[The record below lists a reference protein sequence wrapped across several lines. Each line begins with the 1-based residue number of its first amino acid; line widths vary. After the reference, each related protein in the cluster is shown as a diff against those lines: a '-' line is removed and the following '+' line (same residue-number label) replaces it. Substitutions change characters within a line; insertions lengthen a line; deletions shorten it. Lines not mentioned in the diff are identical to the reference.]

1 LFSIIGKLSL
11 RYELK
16 PQNNKNSNLICK
28 FAFLNQ
34 NSNKQTMALQS
45 INPTTTKAWQE
56 LQKHFQ
62 EMQTASMKTMFQE
75 DSNRTEKFHIQW
87 NDFLVDYS
95 KNIINQQT
103 IDLLLQLAE
112 EVNLKDAISQYFKG
126 DSINQTENR
135 AVLHTALRANESDS
149 VLVDNQNVIP
159 EIFEVKAKIK
169 IFTNEVVNGDRKGFT
184 GKEFTDI
191 VNIGIGGSD
200 LGPAMVVEALQF
212 YKNHLNVHFVS
223 NVDGDHVQEIIK
235 KLNPETTLFVIVSK
249 TFTTQE
255 TLTNSETIRKWFLKS
270 ASQDDVAKHF
280 VAVSTNIK
288 NVTEF
293 GINPENVFPMWD
305 WVGGRFSLWSAVG
318 LSISLAVGFDNF
330 DKLLKGANDMDNHF
344 KSATFDKNIPIVLA
358 LLSIWY
364 NNFFGAESEALIPY
378 TQYLQKL
385 APYLQQGIM
394 ESNGKSIGRDGK
406 PVNYQTGTII
416 WGEPGTNSQHAFFQL
431 IHQGTKLIPTDF
443 IGFVK
448 PLYGDK
454 DHHDKLMSN
463 FFAQTEAL
471 LNGKT
476 SEQVQAEFDKQ
487 NLSIDK
493 TEYLRPFK
501 VFAGNKP
508 TNTLLINKL
517 TPETL
522 GALVAMYEHKIFVQG
537 VIWNI
542 FSYDQWGVELGK
554 QLANA
559 VLEEINSKEIKNHDG
574 STTFLLKHFIKQ

>member
-1 LFSIIGKLSL
+1 
-11 RYELK
+11 
-16 PQNNKNSNLICK
+16 
-28 FAFLNQ
+28 
-34 NSNKQTMALQS
+34 MALQN
-45 INPTTTKAWQE
+45 INPTQTQAWKNLE
-56 LQKHFQ
+56 NHF
-62 EMQTASMKTMFQE
+62 ESMKNNGIKEMFQK
-75 DSNRTEKFHIQW
+75 DTNRAEQFHIQW
-87 NDFLVDYS
+87 NDFLVDFS
-95 KNIINQQT
+95 KNNIT
-103 IDLLLQLAE
+103 SETMRLLTNLANE
-112 EVNLKDAISQYFKG
+112 AQLKDAISKYFEG
-126 DSINQTENR
+126 DIINQTENR
-135 AVLHTALRANESDS
+135 AVLHTALRAPESANIK
-149 VLVDNQNVIP
+149 VDGINVMP
-159 EIFEVKAKIK
+159 EIFEVKNKIK
-169 IFTNEVVNGDRKGFT
+169 AFTNEIVNGVRKGYT
-184 GKEFTDI
+184 GKAFTDI

-223 NVDGDHVQEIIK
+223 NVDGDHVNEIIK

-255 TLTNSETIRKWFLKS
+255 TLTNSETIRKWFLQS
-270 ASQDDVAKHF
+270 ATQEDVAKHF
-280 VAVSTNIK
+280 VAVSTNLK
-288 NVTEF
+288 NVTAF
-293 GINPENVFPMWD
+293 GIDANNVFPMWD

-318 LSISLAVGFDNF
+318 LTISLAVGFDNF
-330 DKLLKGANDMDNHF
+330 DKLLKGANQMDDHF
-344 KSATFDKNIPIVLA
+344 KTTDFDQNIPVVLA

-394 ESNGKSIGRDGK
+394 ESNGKSVGRDGK

-443 IGFVK
+443 IGFVT
-448 PLYGDK
+448 PLYGNQ

-476 SEQVQAEFDKQ
+476 QEQVQSEFDKQ
-487 NLSIDK
+487 NVTHETADF
-493 TEYLRPFK
+493 LRPFK
-501 VFAGNKP
+501 VFTGNKP
-508 TNTLLINKL
+508 TNTLLIQKL
-517 TPETL
+517 TPESL
-522 GALVAMYEHKIFVQG
+522 GALVALYEHKIFVQG

-554 QLANA
+554 QLANSI
-559 VLEEINSKEIKNHDG
+559 LEEINTKTVKNHDS
-574 STTFLLKHFIKQ
+574 STSFLLNHFLKNK

>member
-1 LFSIIGKLSL
+1 
-11 RYELK
+11 
-16 PQNNKNSNLICK
+16 
-28 FAFLNQ
+28 
-34 NSNKQTMALQS
+34 MALPKV
-45 INPTTTKAWQE
+45 NPSQTAAWQ
-56 LQKHFQ
+56 QIQSHF
-62 EMQTASMKTMFQE
+62 EKMQATSMKDLFAS
-75 DSNRTEKFHIQW
+75 DINRAEKFHIQW

-95 KNIINQQT
+95 KNIVSQET
-103 IDLLLQLAE
+103 LDLLLNLAN
-112 EVNLKDAISQYFKG
+112 EVELKQAISSYFQG
-126 DSINQTENR
+126 DLINQTENR
-135 AVLHTALRANESDS
+135 AVLHTALRAEESANVMVDGVNVMPEVYS
-149 VLVDNQNVIP
+149 VKN
-159 EIFEVKAKIK
+159 KIK
-169 IFTNEVVNGDRKGFT
+169 NFSNEVISGNKKGFT
-184 GKEFTDI
+184 GKQFTDI

-200 LGPAMVVEALQF
+200 LGPAMIVEALQF

-223 NVDGDHVQEIIK
+223 NVDGDHVNEVIK
-235 KLNPETTLFVIVSK
+235 KLNPETTLFVVVSK

-255 TLTNSETIRKWFLKS
+255 TLSNAETIRSWFLQS
-270 ASQDDVAKHF
+270 ASQEDVAKHF
-280 VAVSTNIK
+280 VAVSTNIQK
-288 NVTEF
+288 VTEF
-293 GINPENVFPMWD
+293 GINPDNVFPMWD

-318 LSISLAVGFDNF
+318 LSVSLAVGFDNF
-330 DKLLKGANDMDNHF
+330 DKLLKGANEMDEHF
-344 KSATFDKNIPIVLA
+344 KNESFDKNIPVILA

-443 IGFVK
+443 IGFK
-448 PLYGDK
+448 QSLYGNK

-471 LNGKT
+471 LMGKT
-476 SEQVQAEFDKQ
+476 EAQVKAEFEKQ
-487 NLSIDK
+487 GITGEKADFL
-493 TEYLRPFK
+493 LPFK
-501 VFAGNKP
+501 VFSGNKP
-508 TNTLLINKL
+508 TNTILINKL
-517 TPETL
+517 TPESL

-554 QLANA
+554 QLANSI
-559 VLEEINSKEIKNHDG
+559 LDEIESKEVKNHDS
-574 STTFLLKHFIKQ
+574 STSFLLKAYLK